1 MNLIND
7 KDLLESYFLDC
18 QCALFLVDITLKE
31 SFDLIKNLL
40 EKLDIFFQ
48 KNKKEDNFSFTK
60 IIIFNKIDLESERKV
75 SRDEID
81 NFLNTNLANELIDIS
96 LKTLKGIMELTKL
109 LLISYEKEINNQS
122 PINNI
127 YEKAN
132 NSQIIEK
139 EGDQITATIN
149 LIILGETE
157 SGKTCFLNRYY
168 NNKFCESFLTTIG
181 IDKATK
187 LIKINDNIYRIAL
200 WDTAGQERFRSIP
213 QKYYQNADGALLLFD
228 ISKRS
233 TFEGI
238 DLWIEEIKKNSKLST
253 GQKVFLIGNK
263 IDLKREVEKEEAI
276 KKANEHGF
284 KYFEVSCKIN
294 MNITEVMSKIIYK
307 CYNSFDIVENLTVKI
322 HKKQLK
328 KKKKRKCCKQ

>member
-18 QCALFLVDITLKE
+18 QCALFLVDITSKE

-48 KNKKEDNFSFTK
+48 KTKKEGNFSFTK

-187 LIKINDNIYRIAL
+187 LIKINEINVA
-200 WDTAGQERFRSIP
+200 F
-213 QKYYQNADGALLLFD
+213 
-228 ISKRS
+228 
-233 TFEGI
+233 
-238 DLWIEEIKKNSKLST
+238 IELMK
-253 GQKVFLIGNK
+253 
-263 IDLKREVEKEEAI
+263 
-276 KKANEHGF
+276 
-284 KYFEVSCKIN
+284 
-294 MNITEVMSKIIYK
+294 
-307 CYNSFDIVENLTVKI
+307 
-322 HKKQLK
+322 
-328 KKKKRKCCKQ
+328 